1 MTFIKNHWPWLL
13 LGAVA
18 LIAYTWRGA
27 KSPGNNSP
35 VPGDGAWVS
44 VQGGKETV
52 LPNYSGL

>member
-13 LGAVA
+13 LGGIGLLAFV
-18 LIAYTWRGA
+18 WGERG
-27 KSPGNNSP
+27 KSP
-35 VPGDGAWVS
+35 VPISGDGAWVS